1 MLRHVEPAD
10 DASHSIASG
19 RVVARAASRSN
30 PTVSNTASRARK
42 RPNRYALMF
51 SRKVQTT

>member
-10 DASHSIASG
+10 DASHPIASG
-19 RVVARAASRSN
+19 RVVEWAASRSN

-42 RPNRYALMF
+42 RPNRYALIF
-51 SRKVQTT
+51 SGKVKTT